1 MSDKTNAT
9 SSSSAKSRKTPKKW
23 EDDGIEGGQ
32 SSMDILL
39 DWITSGTNYARWKGD
54 ADGVTKQTLCGEIVG
69 RLKEAGIHHRNA
81 ADVRTKLSSFQ
92 TSYNKARDW
101 SENTGEGI
109 RAEGGDSAEETIQGM
124 IRALIFNDLSCLC

>member
-9 SSSSAKSRKTPKKW
+9 KKW

-39 DWITSGTNYARWKGD
+39 DWDELCQVEGRRGWRDK
-54 ADGVTKQTLCGEIVG
+54 ADSLRRDS

-81 ADVRTKLSSFQ
+81 ADVRTKISSFQ

-101 SENTGEGI
+101 SENTGETA
-109 RAEGGDSAEETIQGM
+109 RRKPS
-124 IRALIFNDLSCLC
+124 RV